1 MPNYVGVGTDEVAGV
16 PATTV
21 ANGSSA
27 PVVSVTVSASPF
39 TYTVPVYGTV
49 NIAGGTVSQIAV
61 KRNGVSTN
69 LGGVVGHFLQSKGD
83 QLVVTYSVIPTMVF
97 IPN

>member
-1 MPNYVGVGTDEVAGV
+1 M
-16 PATTV
+16 
-21 ANGSSA
+21 
-27 PVVSVTVSASPF
+27 
-39 TYTVPVYGTV
+39 
-49 NIAGGTVSQIAV
+49 

-83 QLVVTYSVIPTMVF
+83 TVVVTYSAAPTMVF